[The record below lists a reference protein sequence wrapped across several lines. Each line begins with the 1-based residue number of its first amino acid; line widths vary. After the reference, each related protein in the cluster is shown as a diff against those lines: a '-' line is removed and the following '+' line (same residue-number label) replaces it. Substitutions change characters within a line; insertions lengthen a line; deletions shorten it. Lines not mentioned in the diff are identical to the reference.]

1 MPRWLICALLTLSAF
16 GQSGRSP
23 AAPAAAPS
31 ETLYGMLLSIS
42 ATDLVLDTGEDLP
55 VHAQINSATK
65 YLSTMGKVKASDFEP
80 GDKVTVEATHGD
92 GDHYVSATITLNKKG
107 SAADKQNAKSK
118 LNPPAPPIAAAPT
131 PAAPTP
137 TAISRSDDSGP
148 PTLRRNTPSVQPA
161 PAQPVPTQ
169 RPSLSAE
176 DVDGVTRTPMAP
188 PPPTGDDPVIDQTR
202 EVAASFTQTL
212 PNYIVKQFTTR
223 YVSEAATRGRT
234 SWQPLDL
241 VTSDLVYL
249 DGKENY
255 LNIMVN
261 GRATKD
267 ASQNGSWSEGEFA
280 SSLLA
285 LLSFHSATEFRNKR
299 PVTIVNRQAY
309 KYDYTIDQPHS
320 AWRIQTEGQT
330 YQPGYDGSIW
340 IDKETF
346 RVLRIEMAARNM
358 PRSFPIDTTESSLD
372 YDFVLIGDQK
382 YLLPV
387 HSESL
392 SCWRGT
398 SQCSRNVIDFRNY
411 KKYTADS
418 SITFGP
424 TVPDK

>member
-1 MPRWLICALLTLSAF
+1 MPA
-16 GQSGRSP
+16 
-23 AAPAAAPS
+23 
-31 ETLYGMLLSIS
+31 
-42 ATDLVLDTGEDLP
+42 
-55 VHAQINSATK
+55 
-65 YLSTMGKVKASDFEP
+65 
-80 GDKVTVEATHGD
+80 
-92 GDHYVSATITLNKKG
+92 
-107 SAADKQNAKSK
+107 
-118 LNPPAPPIAAAPT
+118 
-131 PAAPTP
+131 
-137 TAISRSDDSGP
+137 
-148 PTLRRNTPSVQPA
+148 
-161 PAQPVPTQ
+161 Q

-176 DVDGVTRTPMAP
+176 DVNGVTRTPAAP
-188 PPPTGDDPVIDQTR
+188 PPPTGGDDPVIDQTR

-223 YVSEAATRGRT
+223 YVSQAANRGRT
-234 SWQPLDL
+234 AWQALDL

-280 SSLLA
+280 SSLNA
-285 LLSFHSATEFRNKR
+285 LLSRFSNTEFHNKR
-299 PVTIVNRQAY
+299 PVTIVNRPAY
-309 KYDYTIDQPHS
+309 KYDYSIEQPRS
-320 AWRIQTEGQT
+320 AWRIETEGQS

-340 IDKETF
+340 IDKETY
-346 RVLRIEMAARNM
+346 RVLRIEMAARNL

-418 SITFGP
+418 SITFES

>member
-1 MPRWLICALLTLSAF
+1 MNGVTR
-16 GQSGRSP
+16 
-23 AAPAAAPS
+23 APAAQ
-31 ETLYGMLLSIS
+31 
-42 ATDLVLDTGEDLP
+42 LP
-55 VHAQINSATK
+55 DA
-65 YLSTMGKVKASDFEP
+65 
-80 GDKVTVEATHGD
+80 
-92 GDHYVSATITLNKKG
+92 
-107 SAADKQNAKSK
+107 
-118 LNPPAPPIAAAPT
+118 
-131 PAAPTP
+131 
-137 TAISRSDDSGP
+137 
-148 PTLRRNTPSVQPA
+148 
-161 PAQPVPTQ
+161 
-169 RPSLSAE
+169 
-176 DVDGVTRTPMAP
+176 
-188 PPPTGDDPVIDQTR
+188 GDDPLIDQTR

-212 PNYIVKQFTTR
+212 PNYIVKEFTTR
-223 YVSEAATRGRT
+223 YASQAANRGRT

-241 VTSDLVYL
+241 VTADLVYL
-249 DGKENY
+249 DGRENY

-261 GRATKD
+261 GRPTKD
-267 ASQNGSWSEGEFA
+267 ASQYGSWSEGEFA
-280 SSLLA
+280 SSLNA
-285 LLSFHSATEFRNKR
+285 LLSPFSATEFRNKR
-299 PVTIVNRQAY
+299 AVTIVNRPAY
-309 KYDYTIDQPHS
+309 KYDYTIGQPRS

-372 YDFVLIGDQK
+372 YDFVLIGEQK

-418 SITFGP
+418 SITFES

>member
-1 MPRWLICALLTLSAF
+1 
-16 GQSGRSP
+16 
-23 AAPAAAPS
+23 
-31 ETLYGMLLSIS
+31 
-42 ATDLVLDTGEDLP
+42 V
-55 VHAQINSATK
+55 N
-65 YLSTMGKVKASDFEP
+65 
-80 GDKVTVEATHGD
+80 
-92 GDHYVSATITLNKKG
+92 
-107 SAADKQNAKSK
+107 
-118 LNPPAPPIAAAPT
+118 
-131 PAAPTP
+131 
-137 TAISRSDDSGP
+137 
-148 PTLRRNTPSVQPA
+148 
-161 PAQPVPTQ
+161 
-169 RPSLSAE
+169 
-176 DVDGVTRTPMAP
+176 GVTRTPAAP
-188 PPPTGDDPVIDQTR
+188 PAGANDDSVIDQTR

-223 YVSEAATRGRT
+223 YVSQAANRGRT
-234 SWQPLDL
+234 AWQPLDL

-280 SSLLA
+280 SSLNA
-285 LLSFHSATEFRNKR
+285 LLSPYSATEFRNKR
-299 PVTIVNRQAY
+299 AVSIVNRLAY
-309 KYDYTIDQPHS
+309 KYDYTIDQPRS

-358 PRSFPIDTTESSLD
+358 PRSFPIDTSESSLD
-372 YDFVLIGDQK
+372 YDFVPIGEQK

-418 SITFGP
+418 SITFES

>member
-1 MPRWLICALLTLSAF
+1 MPRWLICALLTASALV
-16 GQSGRSP
+16 QPGRS
-23 AAPAAAPS
+23 AGT
-31 ETLYGMLLSIS
+31 ETFYGMVLSIS
-42 ATDLVLDTGEDLP
+42 ATDLTLDTGEDRP
-55 VHAQINSATK
+55 IRAQINTATK

-80 GDKVTVEATHGD
+80 GDKVTLEATHSD
-92 GDHYVSATITLNKKG
+92 GDNYLSTTITLNKKG
-107 SAADKQNAKSK
+107 SAEDKQNAKSK
-118 LNPPAPPIAAAPT
+118 LNPPAAPIARAAPA
-131 PAAPTP
+131 PADA
-137 TAISRSDDSGP
+137 
-148 PTLRRNTPSVQPA
+148 PTLRRSAPETQSAAVQPA
-161 PAQPVPTQ
+161 PVQPRPPQPTQSTPTQ
-169 RPSLSAE
+169 RPSLSAD
-176 DVDGVTRTPMAP
+176 DVDGVTRTPAP
-188 PPPTGDDPVIDQTR
+188 PPSAADGDDIIDQTR
-202 EVAASFTQTL
+202 QVAATFTQSL

-223 YVSEAATRGRT
+223 YVSQSASRGRT
-234 SWQPLDL
+234 SWQPLDV

-255 LNIMVN
+255 TNIMVN
-261 GRATKD
+261 GRATRD

-280 SSLLA
+280 SSLNA
-285 LLSFHSATEFRNKR
+285 LLSPYSASEFRNKR
-299 PVTIVNRQAY
+299 PVTIVNRPAY
-309 KYDYTIDQPHS
+309 KYDYTIEQPRS
-320 AWRIQTEGQT
+320 AWRIETEGQS

-346 RVLRIEMAARNM
+346 RVLRIEMSARNM

-418 SITFGP
+418 SITFD
-424 TVPDK
+424 TAAPDK